1 MLAVLRNVNIANL
14 TYSSPTPIYSTQTH
28 THSVSAQCTHVLTFR
43 ANAYSP
49 MRGISFFLASF
60 CFLCT
65 VAKLVSPKE
74 GGVPCFPAVQNCI
87 HYAEDI
93 VLTCRGQRQEVH

>member
-28 THSVSAQCTHVLTFR
+28 THTHPVSAQCIYVLTFR
-43 ANAYSP
+43 GNAYLCI
-49 MRGISFFLASF
+49 RRISFFLASF

-65 VAKLVSPKE
+65 VAKLVSPQFQKTSPNSYLE
-74 GGVPCFPAVQNCI
+74 GVVSATT
-87 HYAEDI
+87 I
-93 VLTCRGQRQEVH
+93 VSIDNYR